1 MEFLTMLWLP
11 IVVAAVFVFIVSSV
25 IHMCLQSHKDD
36 CRPLP
41 EEALVLEALRQRKL
55 EPGSYVFP
63 CPPSMKE
70 MGSPEMVARYNQGP
84 VGRMI
89 IQPLG
94 PPAIGKSLVQWF
106 VYTLLVGVFV
116 AYVARL
122 ALGPGAAF
130 LPVFR
135 LTGTVAVL
143 AYAVAVI
150 PDSIWKGH
158 AWRSTGKYVLDGVA
172 YGVVT
177 GAAFGWLWPGAA

>member
-1 MEFLTMLWLP
+1 
-11 IVVAAVFVFIVSSV
+11 
-25 IHMCLQSHKDD
+25 
-36 CRPLP
+36 
-41 EEALVLEALRQRKL
+41 
-55 EPGSYVFP
+55 
-63 CPPSMKE
+63 
-70 MGSPEMVARYNQGP
+70 
-84 VGRMI
+84 MI